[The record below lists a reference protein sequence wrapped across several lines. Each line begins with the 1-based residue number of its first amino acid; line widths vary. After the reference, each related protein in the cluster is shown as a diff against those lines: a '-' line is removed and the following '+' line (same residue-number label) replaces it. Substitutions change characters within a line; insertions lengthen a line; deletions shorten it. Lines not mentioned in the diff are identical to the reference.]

1 MAPTESEVLENYLLR
16 PSSLN
21 AIMTFEHF
29 AERFPPAQRDNPQ
42 IRLLWRDLVAQR
54 DKALEEVQSNIE
66 AEATLGQ
73 AMKKELLRVKRE
85 AAKGEVDGEVELE
98 RALFGSLSGAKPAKH
113 SLTSII
119 PEVDGAVKA
128 LDAEI
133 ERLKSEEA
141 ELLEST
147 KQIIGGL
154 SDLRYGKF
162 ANTQIKDEVLDS
174 LTALQD
180 VCNRPS

>member
-1 MAPTESEVLENYLLR
+1 
-16 PSSLN
+16 
-21 AIMTFEHF
+21 
-29 AERFPPAQRDNPQ
+29 
-42 IRLLWRDLVAQR
+42 
-54 DKALEEVQSNIE
+54 
-66 AEATLGQ
+66 
-73 AMKKELLRVKRE
+73 
-85 AAKGEVDGEVELE
+85 
-98 RALFGSLSGAKPAKH
+98 
-113 SLTSII
+113 
-119 PEVDGAVKA
+119 VDGAVKA